1 MNAITLLKTDHGN
14 VEALFKQFD
23 ALGHDGDPAEKR
35 RVVDHII
42 EQLSVHASIEE
53 QLLYPA
59 LRAALD
65 DDFPILEA
73 LEEHHVAK
81 ATLAE
86 IEKLVPTHE
95 RFDAKVTVLIE
106 SVRHHVEEEE
116 RDLFEMMRVHLSATE
131 LEDLGTAMD
140 EAKKTAPTR
149 PHPLTPDQ
157 PPLQTLIAMPVAVL
171 DRIITE
177 GRKTVMDVLEQV
189 ANRGKK
195 AA

>member
-14 VEALFKQFD
+14 VEALFKQFE
-23 ALGHDGDPAEKR
+23 ALRRDGDPADKR
-35 RVVDHII
+35 RVVDHVI

-53 QLLYPA
+53 QLLYPL
-59 LRAALD
+59 LRERLE
-65 DDFPILEA
+65 DDFPILES

-81 ATLAE
+81 LTLSE
-86 IEKLVPTHE
+86 IEKLGATSE
-95 RFDAKVTVLIE
+95 RFDAKVTVMIE

-131 LEDLGTAMD
+131 LEEVGDAME

-171 DRIITE
+171 DRLVAT
-177 GRKTVMDVLEQV
+177 GRKAVDDVV
-189 ANRGKK
+189 AEIRKR